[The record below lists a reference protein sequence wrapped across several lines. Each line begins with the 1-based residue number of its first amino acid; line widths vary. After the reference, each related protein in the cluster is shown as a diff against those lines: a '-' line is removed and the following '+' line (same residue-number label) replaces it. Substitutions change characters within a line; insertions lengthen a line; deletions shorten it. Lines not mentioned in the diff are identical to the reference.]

1 MMNNCLFQACSVIL
15 FKVCIMYVYFYRKTS
30 EQMHAK
36 RSLRYISR
44 TIMGSYHTLYF
55 WETCFFIFMLF
66 YFCSFELGIIE
77 AGTIR
82 NTNTKIKN

>member
-1 MMNNCLFQACSVIL
+1 
-15 FKVCIMYVYFYRKTS
+15 
-30 EQMHAK
+30 MHAK

-82 NTNTKIKN
+82 NTNPKIKNSFEDAGYSAWTTEIDSTDHILIFQPKLLL